1 MSDPYNSYGSSFPPL
16 TEPSVA
22 TPPKVKTDAVSH
34 LDVSPAWE
42 RKFRLIEKAGGPDLP
57 HFRELPYSERLGL
70 NFNMLAFFFGPF
82 YYLAKGLWR
91 QAILY
96 FILAV
101 ALVMLLEATGLGK
114 ISRAVGY
121 GFAAVYGIR
130 ANVSYYKK
138 VVLGEAPWL

>member
-16 TEPSVA
+16 SQPSSP
-22 TPPKVKTDAVSH
+22 TPPRVETDPVSH
-34 LDVSPAWE
+34 LDVSAAWK
-42 RKFRLIEKAGGPDLP
+42 RRFRLIERAGGPALP
-57 HFRELPYSERLGL
+57 RFRELPYGDRIGL

-101 ALVMLLEATGLGK
+101 ALVMLLEVTGLGK